1 MCGGCTLPGVPYADQ
16 LAKKQKELSRLLR
29 LDVPP
34 LIPSPAESGFR
45 CKVAFVFASG
55 PKGKGVVMGH
65 YALGSQRV
73 IRSMSAR
80 CTTPEAIES
89 RLRYAIT
96 SKGRMGALLRHVI
109 VRTTEDGREA
119 SATLVVYRND
129 KSLRAPVKKF
139 LASTEK
145 PDGFFVNIHDTPG
158 PFMVGDETIKIGE
171 RSHVKEMVNG
181 VSHRLADGLLSNQRR
196 RSGGDREAGARGDRP
211 NRQTRLSPHVPDP
224 LLRHRIVCVA
234 AGKGRRESD
243 GDRREPPGDQGCG
256 SQCAPESNR

>member
-80 CTTPEAIES
+80 CTAQRQSNRVYVTRSPPKANV
-89 RLRYAIT
+89 
-96 SKGRMGALLRHVI
+96 GALLRHVI

-119 SATLVVYRND
+119 SATGRVSQRQIAA
-129 KSLRAPVKKF
+129 RARQEVPRF
-139 LASTEK
+139 DGK

-158 PFMVGDETIKIGE
+158 PFMVGDETIKIEE

-211 NRQTRLSPHVPDP
+211 NRQT
-224 LLRHRIVCVA
+224 
-234 AGKGRRESD
+234 
-243 GDRREPPGDQGCG
+243 
-256 SQCAPESNR
+256 